1 MDIGATYKGKGKGKS
16 KGKGFNKGGH
26 KGKGYQQGKGYG
38 GYGSY
43 SKGKG
48 KGKQQQW
55 YQPKGVEKGNK
66 GKSKGAHNK
75 GKGKNPTAICYRCG
89 QQGHLAKDC
98 RTAVYN
104 MAETP
109 QEQNQ
114 DVTSQWY
121 DPNSGYDNYWYS
133 NDQSGNYNTQPSQ
146 QQQLKTKGAEA
157 PCTALLGWFYGGF
170 LKWSPTGDIFSH
182 GVTFY

>member
-1 MDIGATYKGKGKGKS
+1 MDIGATYKGKGKGKGKS

-43 SKGKG
+43 NKGKG

-89 QQGHLAKDC
+89 QHGHLAKDC

-114 DVTSQWY
+114 DGTSQWY

-133 NDQSGNYNTQPSQ
+133 NDQSGNYNIQPVQ
-146 QQQLKTKGAEA
+146 
-157 PCTALLGWFYGGF
+157 
-170 LKWSPTGDIFSH
+170 
-182 GVTFY
+182 